1 MFSFRQISK
10 AADTKEG
17 TKSSRLK
24 VTAPFPPLPDF
35 FLIDTL
41 SDTGG
46 HLASNLGVVELTLAL
61 HYVFESPHD
70 KIVWDVGHQT
80 YVHKILTGR
89 ASRFNTLRKYGGLSG
104 FPKNKESEHDIFDT
118 GHASAS
124 LSFAAG
130 LAAAKDLKGG
140 SENVIAVIGDGAF
153 SCSPENWCGYLCAS
167 SGDMRTWRS
176 MSMTRASISS
186 RSVAS
191 PSTCKGSAMSRAT
204 RQRGFRLA

>member
-1 MFSFRQISK
+1 MIKRNLSSYDFPGDLKKMDMKELKLLSYQIR
-10 AADTKEG
+10 E
-17 TKSSRLK
+17 
-24 VTAPFPPLPDF
+24 

-118 GHASAS
+118 GRG
-124 LSFAAG
+124 F
-130 LAAAKDLKGG
+130 GG
-140 SENVIAVIGDGAF
+140 
-153 SCSPENWCGYLCAS
+153 
-167 SGDMRTWRS
+167 R
-176 MSMTRASISS
+176 
-186 RSVAS
+186 VAS
-191 PSTCKGSAMSRAT
+191 RRPLPSESFQALKDHLLPRARIRT
-204 RQRGFRLA
+204 

>member
-1 MFSFRQISK
+1 MTEVGTAMIKRNLSSYDFPGDLKKMDMKELKLLSYQIR
-10 AADTKEG
+10 E
-17 TKSSRLK
+17 
-24 VTAPFPPLPDF
+24 

-46 HLASNLGVVELTLAL
+46 HLASNLGVVELILAL

-118 GHASAS
+118 GHGSAS

-130 LAAAKDLKGG
+130 LAAAKDLKRIPYVPGG
-140 SENVIAVIGDGAF
+140 PVCPVSSKTWAVKKIMISESDLLVRTLRKNAPKMGK
-153 SCSPENWCGYLCAS
+153 SPKNGTFDMLFVS
-167 SGDMRTWRS
+167 S
-176 MSMTRASISS
+176 
-186 RSVAS
+186 
-191 PSTCKGSAMSRAT
+191 P
-204 RQRGFRLA
+204 Q